1 MREAALAA
9 ISKKYRYSGFV
20 NIVEEPEENL
30 YPASQKKV
38 LYSLLSSASRQEG
51 NELVITT
58 HSPYMISFLTLAIK
72 AGEIRRMGGDEEII
86 NKIVPLDA
94 SIHAEDVSIYQL
106 GAGYATLLGMV
117 DGLPSDSNDLNNSL
131 MSANQEFDNL
141 LDIEDEIR

>member
-1 MREAALAA
+1 
-9 ISKKYRYSGFV
+9 
-20 NIVEEPEENL
+20 
-30 YPASQKKV
+30 
-38 LYSLLSSASRQEG
+38 
-51 NELVITT
+51 
-58 HSPYMISFLTLAIK
+58 MISFLTLAIK
-72 AGEIRRMGGDEEII
+72 AGEIRRLGGDEEII

-141 LDIEDEIR
+141 LDIEDELR